1 VCVFLCV
8 CESEREREREREGE
22 GESPV
27 LRCGPCCYRK
37 EKPADEADGPTPS
50 KKVKSDKEDAIKKQ
64 NKLMY
69 KYRDQLKKVLKKD
82 LQYLL
87 EYNDQDIPSGEER
100 VCIAF
105 CYLFVSQTICVT
117 NRRLVF

>member
-1 VCVFLCV
+1 MAAV
-8 CESEREREREREGE
+8 CECGVFAAS

-27 LRCGPCCYRK
+27 LRYVPCCYRK

-50 KKVKSDKEDAIKKQ
+50 KKMKSDEEDAIKKQ

-69 KYRDQLKKVLKKD
+69 KYRDQLKNVLKKKD

-87 EYNDQDIPSGEER
+87 EYNDQDIPSGEDR

-105 CYLFVSQTICVT
+105 CYLCVSQTVCVT
-117 NRRLVF
+117 NYRLVF